1 MGQDG
6 FQGKFV
12 VFEDGG
18 GDVIP
23 ARGTFFEVRYDFF
36 NFVIS
41 SRIQEDID
49 GVIFGYEAN
58 GGSGGEWNF
67 FVKDLADIDEK
78 IIERFRYLR
87 WVLDV
92 VAIDEK
98 FCGFWSTFFLVYDG
112 FDDDPRFAKVILG
125 LSKFVL
131 KVESLGISD
140 EMI

>member
-1 MGQDG
+1 VGQDW

-23 ARGTFFEVRYDFF
+23 ARRTFFEVRYDFF

-58 GGSGGEWNF
+58 GGSGCVWNF
-67 FVKDLADIDEK
+67 FVEDLADIDEEVVK
-78 IIERFRYLR
+78 RFSYLR

-92 VAIDEK
+92 VSIDEK
-98 FCGFWSTFFLVYDG
+98 FCGFRNNFFFIYDG
-112 FDDDPRFAKVILG
+112 FDDGPRFTKVILG
-125 LSKFVL
+125 
-131 KVESLGISD
+131 
-140 EMI
+140 